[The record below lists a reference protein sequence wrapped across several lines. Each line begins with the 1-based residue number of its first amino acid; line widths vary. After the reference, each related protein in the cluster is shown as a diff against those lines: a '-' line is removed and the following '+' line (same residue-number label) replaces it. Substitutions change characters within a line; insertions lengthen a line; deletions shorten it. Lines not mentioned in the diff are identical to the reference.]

1 MSAIHVGKRGIS
13 LGIVQKLTTAKEVS
27 TSQRPNV
34 TIVARKA
41 IYSETVTEKQKVR
54 SATAVVNLVTLPET
68 VTHKQL
74 IMIVLTQ
81 WSATDVAKE
90 VIMPATALMISRPV
104 MAVEEQGI

>member
-1 MSAIHVGKRGIS
+1 MTAIHVGKRGIS
-13 LGIVQKLTTAKEVS
+13 LRIVQTLTTAKEVS

-54 SATAVVNLVTLPET
+54 SATAVAYLVTLQET
-68 VTHKQL
+68 VTRKYL
-74 IMIVLTQ
+74 IMIVLKQ

-90 VIMPATALMISRPV
+90 VILPATAVMISRPV
-104 MAVEEQGI
+104 MAVEERGI